1 MDGEHIHMWAIYI
14 HLSTKKA
21 QHHLPEN
28 SYLPLPLVP
37 KSSGLNAKCA
47 WHLEHRTYVS
57 GSGRLLPYS
66 AWCSL
71 LSWTL
76 VVGDSSIEDATDKRL
91 VRQLDNPMGD
101 EKLDTVEAITKAN
114 DTNNT
119 ALNLHPLFP
128 SIVLNF
134 ILVILY
140 SLQKFQSMY
149 QSANP

>member
-1 MDGEHIHMWAIYI
+1 
-14 HLSTKKA
+14 
-21 QHHLPEN
+21 
-28 SYLPLPLVP
+28 
-37 KSSGLNAKCA
+37 
-47 WHLEHRTYVS
+47 
-57 GSGRLLPYS
+57 
-66 AWCSL
+66 
-71 LSWTL
+71 
-76 VVGDSSIEDATDKRL
+76 
-91 VRQLDNPMGD
+91 MGD

>member
-1 MDGEHIHMWAIYI
+1 M
-14 HLSTKKA
+14 
-21 QHHLPEN
+21 
-28 SYLPLPLVP
+28 
-37 KSSGLNAKCA
+37 
-47 WHLEHRTYVS
+47 S
-57 GSGRLLPYS
+57 GSGRLFPYS

-76 VVGDSSIEDATDKRL
+76 VVGDSSIEDATDNRL